1 MKVERIKGTRDW
13 MDVYLED
20 GRVARMF
27 GELLITGFVAFTKS
41 LLKWKNPEG
50 EPISEEE
57 KKQLIEAIN
66 ENQKVSK
73 VKITLE

>member
-27 GELLITGFVAFTKS
+27 GEMLVDGFVAFTKS
-41 LLKWKNPEG
+41 LRKWKNPEG
-50 EPISEEE
+50 EPISEDE
-57 KKQLIEAIN
+57 KKELIDAIK